1 LCATCLACLFSSPQD
16 LNSAKFKPQTNR
28 LPDPTKH
35 GLFPIG
41 KFIKGEN
48 HMFNSCVLIGVVC
61 GDVDLARDRDGHI
74 RITFQLAIQFL
85 DKPVGRI
92 EVLSSG
98 HLTFLA
104 AKYLRLGDR
113 VAVMGFL
120 SMREWHN
127 DATLTAMDLELIK
140 GGDHNQG

>member
-1 LCATCLACLFSSPQD
+1 
-16 LNSAKFKPQTNR
+16 
-28 LPDPTKH
+28 
-35 GLFPIG
+35 
-41 KFIKGEN
+41 
-48 HMFNSCVLIGVVC
+48 MFNWFVLIGVVC
-61 GDVDLARDRDGHI
+61 GGLDLDCDRDGRA
-74 RITFQLAIQFL
+74 RITFQLTIEFL

-104 AKYLRLGDR
+104 AKHLHLGDR

-120 SMREWHN
+120 SMREWQSDAGEWHN

>member
-1 LCATCLACLFSSPQD
+1 
-16 LNSAKFKPQTNR
+16 
-28 LPDPTKH
+28 
-35 GLFPIG
+35 
-41 KFIKGEN
+41 
-48 HMFNSCVLIGVVC
+48 MFNWCVFIGVVC

-85 DKPVGRI
+85 DKPVGKI
-92 EVLSSG
+92 EVLGSN

-120 SMREWHN
+120 SMREWQSDAGEWHN

-140 GGDHNQG
+140 GDDHNQG

>member
-1 LCATCLACLFSSPQD
+1 
-16 LNSAKFKPQTNR
+16 
-28 LPDPTKH
+28 
-35 GLFPIG
+35 
-41 KFIKGEN
+41 
-48 HMFNSCVLIGVVC
+48 MFNWCVLIGVVC

-104 AKYLRLGDR
+104 AKYLRPGDR

-120 SMREWHN
+120 SMREWQSDAGEWHN
-127 DATLTAMDLELIK
+127 DATLTAMDLELVK
-140 GGDHNQG
+140 GGDQNQG